1 MLLSVLY
8 SIFDTEHNA
17 FGTQCLIC
25 RDDICG
31 IKVHNIFKIHTNIG
45 VILIL
50 V

>member
-1 MLLSVLY
+1 MLLSVVYSKLY
-8 SIFDTEHNA
+8 TEHNA
-17 FGTQCLIC
+17 FGMQCLVC

-45 VILIL
+45 VISIL